1 MQRRTKAI
9 LLIVF
14 GLIVIIGVI
23 VWLIWPWKTQLTS
36 QPQPPEYVDSQ
47 VSPAPLL
54 TEPTPAPVIT
64 DPALLESR
72 RLEDRLRRFAQ
83 DFVSRAGS
91 YSNADE
97 FAALR
102 EAGLEAT
109 PEVRTFFAA
118 ERTRLTSAYGL
129 RSGAWGQTTRG
140 LASKITSPTPIRD
153 QRLVTVQ
160 VDAQVITES
169 GDASPVVSYRKAD
182 VNLQRTG
189 DTWLVSKIEWTD
201 T

>member
-14 GLIVIIGVI
+14 GLLVVIGVI
-23 VWLIWPWKTQLTS
+23 VWLIWPWKQQLIS
-36 QPQPPEYVDSQ
+36 QPQPPGYGDQ
-47 VSPAPLL
+47 PASTQPLQ
-54 TEPTPAPVIT
+54 TEPAPVPVTT

-72 RLEDRLRRFAQ
+72 RLEDKLRRFAQ

-97 FAALR
+97 FTALR
-102 EAGLEAT
+102 DAGLEAT
-109 PEVRTFFAA
+109 PEVRAFFTS
-118 ERTRLTSAYGL
+118 ERTRLLSAYAL

-153 QRLVTVQ
+153 QRLVTVE

-169 GDASPVVSYRKAD
+169 GDSSPVITYRKAI

-189 DTWLVSKIEWTD
+189 DTWLVSKIEWRD
-201 T
+201 S